1 MHVNRQF
8 YITDRKNLNLLPY
21 LTDSSTTQSF
31 ASSTNDQPQAR
42 SCLSPFLTTALNK
55 YHVQFLRISWSSHSR
70 LLLLRLGQRKENP
83 KAIVI
88 FFQVQPEVPC
98 VSSCFWVSKC
108 ILTFRICFLKLQRS
122 NCCHTLLNYIAFC
135 STKRNIWI
143 WVGRARKG
151 KRLTHSAVAGKFSVL
166 QSLRPT
172 AMLNLPR
179 ACQHPAHPLILS
191 ITHPLH
197 LPIS

>member
-1 MHVNRQF
+1 MWTINFISPTGNTWIF
-8 YITDRKNLNLLPY
+8 YHIWPTLRPRRRAL
-21 LTDSSTTQSF
+21 QF
-31 ASSTNDQPQAR
+31 ASSTNDQPQAH
-42 SCLSPFLTTALNK
+42 SCLSPSLTTALNK
-55 YHVQFLRISWSSHSR
+55 HHDQFLGISWSSYSR
-70 LLLLRLGQRKENP
+70 LLLRLGQRKENP
-83 KAIVI
+83 KTIVI
-88 FFQVQPEVPC
+88 FFQVQVPC
-98 VSSCFWVSKC
+98 ASSCFWVSKC
-108 ILTFRICFLKLQRS
+108 ISTFRICFLKLQRS

-151 KRLTHSAVAGKFSVL
+151 KRLTHSAVAGKISVL

-197 LPIS
+197 LPNS